1 MFSYSKI
8 RSNWRWISNS
18 RMSRTNL
25 LWLQS
30 NDIDKLSA
38 KWRKKGKGVQ
48 LKDSEKFTMNSL
60 VGILQF
66 EITKKTGRY
75 WHEIKPNQEIKPI
88 FPEKLGWRLT
98 VRNEICSWTGWLDY
112 EKLFYL
118 LPNSLESFL
127 NEMDWTLL
135 SFTKIQNRTC
145 PPKLRH
151 IS

>member
-1 MFSYSKI
+1 MYRDSFIASTASKMFSYS
-8 RSNWRWISNS
+8 
-18 RMSRTNL
+18 NL

-88 FPEKLGWRLT
+88 FPE
-98 VRNEICSWTGWLDY
+98 NLDGALQY
-112 EKLFYL
+112 AMKSAVGL
-118 LPNSLESFL
+118 
-127 NEMDWTLL
+127 DD
-135 SFTKIQNRTC
+135 
-145 PPKLRH
+145 
-151 IS
+151 